1 MATPNRFELS
11 TSCVTGRRS
20 NQLNYEA
27 KAEFLLL
34 PRGLVAAATVFIIA
48 RRPLIVNTFFKL
60 FLFFLFLPC
69 FIRCAAFYFLNFM
82 GQNACFLL
90 DFAQTAPK
98 MTKNISGICLFG
110 PQKFSA
116 FCVCRPHRPRRA
128 KSFCKNKTGRFF

>member
-1 MATPNRFELS
+1 M
-11 TSCVTGRRS
+11 
-20 NQLNYEA
+20 
-27 KAEFLLL
+27 

-98 MTKNISGICLFG
+98 MTKNISGICPFG
-110 PQKFSA
+110 PQNFPLSACAGPIGPAGQKAFAKIKPGVFSEA
-116 FCVCRPHRPRRA
+116 A
-128 KSFCKNKTGRFF
+128 ELE